1 MKFKEST
8 PETRALIKRIHNRCL
23 AVNGGS
29 KRVAF
34 TLGVNESTL
43 HDWFGSGR
51 LKKPPSIEKISLLL
65 LALEECEEYDRQAKN
80 KSDAET
86 QKIYNKIILRNETNA

>member
-8 PETRALIKRIHNRCL
+8 PEIRALIRHIHTRCL

-51 LKKPPSIEKISLLL
+51 LKKPPSIEKINLLL
-65 LALEECEEYDRQAKN
+65 LTLEECEEYDRQVKA
-80 KSDAET
+80 KSDAEV
-86 QKIYNKIILRNETNA
+86 QRIYNKVIQKNETDQ